1 VPLNLSQVVTMH
13 LKYSTVSGRS
23 LFDHFNLSQFSY
35 TYPSPGT
42 LTYDLSPFIN
52 IIINIIAP
60 DKTAAKKYMQR
71 LNRNLY
77 SHVVYRRQNDETG
90 ILPISLF
97 AIKFTLSKQ
106 QVLSVT
112 FKIKH
117 NSNQITLN
125 LSISSKYY

>member
-1 VPLNLSQVVTMH
+1 MFGVFTAHVLLNLSQVVTMH

-60 DKTAAKKYMQR
+60 DKTATKKW

-106 QVLSVT
+106 VLSVT
-112 FKIKH
+112 FKIK
-117 NSNQITLN
+117 T
-125 LSISSKYY
+125 